1 MSEKNPTSNDEPNLK
16 INRRT
21 LNDGRKEIEV
31 WYDIGVYRLRETL
44 DGNIE
49 YSVLDHELSRFNTYT
64 IDSESTLDGR
74 FDAIDHTLVREEI
87 EQFHSAGFVIDPR
100 TKQNLSSE

>member
-1 MSEKNPTSNDEPNLK
+1 MNEQNPTSNDEPNLK

-21 LNDGRKEIEV
+21 LDDGRKEIEI
-31 WYDIGVYRLRETL
+31 WYDIGVYQLRETP

-49 YSVLDHELSRFNTYT
+49 YSVLDHERSVFNTYT
-64 IDSESTLDGR
+64 IDSGSTLDDR

-87 EQFHSAGFVIDPR
+87 EQFHSDLFVVNPR
-100 TKQNLSSE
+100 TK